1 MTDTSTVHTMAM
13 AGKAAATAPV
23 GFPTKVAVSGTRCQP
38 NEHLEHDLAGHSV
51 MLVCQE

>member
-1 MTDTSTVHTMAM
+1 MTHASTVHTMAT

-38 NEHLEHDLAGHSV
+38 NEHLEHDLAGHPV
-51 MLVCQE
+51 KLVCLE